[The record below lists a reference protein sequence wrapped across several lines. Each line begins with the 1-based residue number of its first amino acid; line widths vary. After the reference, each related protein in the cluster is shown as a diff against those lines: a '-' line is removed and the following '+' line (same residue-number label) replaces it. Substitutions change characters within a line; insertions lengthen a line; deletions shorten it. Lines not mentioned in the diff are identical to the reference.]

1 MLALD
6 FQDLAEKGQHL
17 HVGRRGR
24 CACGFGG
31 RGISRSDVELKL
43 HVPMPLEGGT
53 IVSNEALLHLIPR
66 ASNNG
71 QGLQVQMRNIRQ
83 KEGATCG
90 GAGGPGVRRTETEVK
105 LGRKSLGRTLSFD
118 A

>member
-24 CACGFGG
+24 CAGGFGG

-53 IVSNEALLHLIPR
+53 IVSNEGPFASYTTGLEQWPGAASPNEKYPPKRRGHLR
-66 ASNNG
+66 GEQVA
-71 QGLQVQMRNIRQ
+71 QG
-83 KEGATCG
+83 
-90 GAGGPGVRRTETEVK
+90 
-105 LGRKSLGRTLSFD
+105 FD
-118 A
+118 GLR